1 MIIREIRT
9 NDANSFIT
17 LIKEV
22 ESNADFMLMEDGE
35 RKTTPE
41 QQMKLLERFEK
52 QPNSIIHVAEDN
64 DHLVGYLIAIGGT
77 AKRTKH
83 TAQLV
88 IGILKDYRGKGIGTK
103 LFNSVTQWAEKQGLS
118 RLELTV
124 VKDNIAGV
132 ELYKKCGFEIE
143 GTKRKSLIINDKS
156 FDEYYMSKLL
166 L

>member
-9 NDANSFIT
+9 DDSINFIT
-17 LIKEV
+17 LIKDV

-35 RKTTPE
+35 RNTTPE
-41 QQMKLLERFEK
+41 QQEKLLRRFET
-52 QPNSIIHVAEDN
+52 QINSTVLVAEDN
-64 DHLVGYLIAIGGT
+64 DKLVGYLFAIGGT
-77 AKRTKH
+77 AKRTEH

-88 IGILKDYRGKGIGTK
+88 IGILTEYRGKGIGTR
-103 LFNSVTQWAEKQGLS
+103 LFNNVTQWARENGLS

-132 ELYKKCGFEIE
+132 ELYKKCGFDIE
-143 GTKRKSLIINDKS
+143 GTKRKSLIINGKH

-166 L
+166 